1 MRVRGRVETLHT
13 SERKSRTWPGDWQL
27 TANESSLASIGSGT
41 AVRALVCDGDPGICD
56 PLSCDYPR
64 CADNPSIDDGE
75 VHANSGSCLEY
86 SSWGIKA
93 SRSRTSTVSHY
104 IGNHNA
110 RDDLQKFCTYDSSCN
125 VLCQIDIQD
134 FILEETWGITSDG
147 CHVFRGVVE
156 SRDGV
161 NGGIASQGAS
171 CTGVAGAAVRPV
183 SSASARSKLG
193 SLALVFPPPM
203 RYGLTPI
210 ILPIAVS
217 IQPTVRPTPPRATR
231 GRTQGWGLLGG
242 YLWRISGGRR
252 NRHPVLSITHLG

>member
-1 MRVRGRVETLHT
+1 M
-13 SERKSRTWPGDWQL
+13 
-27 TANESSLASIGSGT
+27 ANGSGT

-171 CTGVAGAAVRPV
+171 CTGVAGAAVRARLFCQCAVEVRIIGVGV
-183 SSASARSKLG
+183 SATDAIWTYAHNLTDSCVHPTDCQANPSACDPG
-193 SLALVFPPPM
+193 DEQVGLA
-203 RYGLTPI
+203 
-210 ILPIAVS
+210 
-217 IQPTVRPTPPRATR
+217 
-231 GRTQGWGLLGG
+231 WGLFVANFRWAEKSAPSAVHRPSWLMSPEMALICPMQQGE
-242 YLWRISGGRR
+242 
-252 NRHPVLSITHLG
+252 